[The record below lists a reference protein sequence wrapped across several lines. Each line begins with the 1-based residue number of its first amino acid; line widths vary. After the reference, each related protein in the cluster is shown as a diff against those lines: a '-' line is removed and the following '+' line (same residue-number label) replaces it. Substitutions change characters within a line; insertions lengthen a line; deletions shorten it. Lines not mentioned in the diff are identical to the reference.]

1 MRRNLRMTSLLTGT
15 LFLTTSLLA
24 QTDRFAYAV
33 TDVVKE
39 GANWSFLRKVDLQTG
54 AYSEVLLSGNDM
66 SKLAYDAATK
76 KQMTTPVTDARF
88 GNLANA
94 AFGTGVAAMAF
105 DKKNNR
111 LYYTPMLIDQLRYID
126 LKTMNVYFVTSD
138 FTGMKQK
145 SPDQGNIIT
154 RMVIAD
160 DGNGYAL
167 TNDGMHLIRFTTG
180 KKLAVTDLGSIADA
194 QESKTSVHSSCSSF
208 GGDMI
213 ADDDGNLYAFSARN
227 NVFKINIETKVATH
241 LGTISGLP
249 ASFTT
254 NGVAVDHNNQIV
266 ITSAV
271 DASDMYTV
279 DIAGMTAKAMKAE
292 KPWRTSDLANSNVL
306 RTRKPAVVPELIAAS
321 NAATNNKVQLYPN
334 PVTTNQFNVLF
345 NNTDAGTYTIQVTDA
360 RGQVTTQKIVNVGG
374 KGNVVAVNLAAS
386 SSKGIYIVKVT
397 DHNSKTVFS
406 NKIVVQ

>member
-1 MRRNLRMTSLLTGT
+1 MRRNLRMISLLTGT

-39 GANWSFLRKVDLQTG
+39 GANWSFLRKIDLQTG
-54 AYSEVLLSGNDM
+54 AYSEVLLSGNDI

-180 KKLAVTDLGSIADA
+180 KKLAVTDLGSIVDA
-194 QESKTSVHSSCSSF
+194 QESQISVHSSCSSF

-227 NVFKINIETKVATH
+227 NVFKINIESKVATH
-241 LGTISGLP
+241 LGAIAGLP
-249 ASFTT
+249 ANFTT

-271 DASDMYTV
+271 DASDIYTV
-279 DIAGMTAKAMKAE
+279 DINTMAAKAMKAD

-306 RTRKPAVVPELIAAS
+306 RTKKPVVLPELIAAS
-321 NAATNNKVQLYPN
+321 NATSSDKVQLYPN

-345 NNTDAGTYTIQVTDA
+345 NNTDAGIYTIQVTDA
-360 RGQVTTQKIVNVGG
+360 RGQLATQKVVNVGG
-374 KGNVVAVNLAAS
+374 KGNVVAVNLTGSAA
-386 SSKGIYIVKVT
+386 KGFYIVKVT

>member
-15 LFLTTSLLA
+15 LFFITSLLA

-66 SKLAYDAATK
+66 NRLAYDAATK
-76 KQMTTPVTDARF
+76 KQMAAPVTDARF

-180 KKLAVTDLGSIADA
+180 KKLAVTDLGSIVDA
-194 QESKTSVHSSCSSF
+194 QESQISVHSSCSSF

-227 NVFKINIETKVATH
+227 NVFKINIESKVATH
-241 LGTISGLP
+241 LGTMAGLP
-249 ASFTT
+249 ANFTT

-271 DASDMYTV
+271 DASDIYTV
-279 DIAGMTAKAMKAE
+279 DINTMAAKAMKAD

-306 RTRKPAVVPELIAAS
+306 RTKKPAVLPELIAAS
-321 NAATNNKVQLYPN
+321 NPAGNDKVQLYPN

-345 NNTDAGTYTIQVTDA
+345 NNTDPGIYTIQVTDA
-360 RGQVTTQKIVNVGG
+360 KGQLATQKVVNVGG
-374 KGNVVAVNLAAS
+374 KGNVVAVNLTGS
-386 SSKGIYIVKVT
+386 SAKGFYIVKVT
-397 DHNSKTVFS
+397 DHTSKTVFS